1 MNREKDY
8 IAPAAA
14 GKKRR
19 CRSIGFVPETLLRML
34 EKLAGPR
41 KKSPVA
47 TADSLAVW
55 SPEND

>member
-1 MNREKDY
+1 MNREKDR

-14 GKKRR
+14 GKKHR
-19 CRSIGFVPETLLRML
+19 CRSIGFVPEMLLRML
-34 EKLAGPR
+34 GKLAGPR
-41 KKSPVA
+41 KTAPVA